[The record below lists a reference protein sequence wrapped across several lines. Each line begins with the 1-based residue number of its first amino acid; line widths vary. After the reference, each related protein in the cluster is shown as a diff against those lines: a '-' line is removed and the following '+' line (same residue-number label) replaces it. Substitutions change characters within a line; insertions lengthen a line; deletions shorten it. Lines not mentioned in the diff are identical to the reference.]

1 MTARARTD
9 SGKVERGVINVH
21 MVYGS
26 VIIEVMLVRVRVYVC
41 ACVCACVHVC
51 VSVCLC
57 TRERVR
63 VFTRNPKPQSLNP
76 RRHP

>member
-1 MTARARTD
+1 MTARTRTD

-51 VSVCLC
+51 MCACVHVCMCACVCVCVLVH
-57 TRERVR
+57 ERKGACV
-63 VFTRNPKPQSLNP
+63 
-76 RRHP
+76 H